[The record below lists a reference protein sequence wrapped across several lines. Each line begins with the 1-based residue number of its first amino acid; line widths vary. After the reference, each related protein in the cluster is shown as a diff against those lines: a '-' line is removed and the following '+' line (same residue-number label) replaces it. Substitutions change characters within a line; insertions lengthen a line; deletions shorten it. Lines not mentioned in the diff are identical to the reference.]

1 MRNEDEQKIP
11 WGRNLSGQ
19 CKCEKCCTST
29 NQEIHFKIIMIFH
42 FTLIQ
47 LSKINKYVNIKYWQR
62 WNRNSHKWI
71 CKLENHHI
79 GQGPSRKHISH
90 FKEVTEESLMTR
102 LFTKLRVRDMSWQ
115 GMLKHHRVSNCRKL
129 LLPLGLKD
137 NDTDSHPYYK

>member
-1 MRNEDEQKIP
+1 MINEDEQKIP

-19 CKCEKCCTST
+19 CKCEKCCTYT

-47 LSKINKYVNIKYWQR
+47 LSKINKYVNIKYWQG

-79 GQGPSRKHISH
+79 GQGPSRKQMSH

-102 LFTKLRVRDMSWQ
+102 LFTKLRVRDTSWQ